1 MESVLSNV
9 CVNLS
14 DFKMNE
20 MLSINIPVYNIEAGE
35 LVLQLISQASRLKID
50 YEIRVYDDSSAEPAK
65 LKNRKLAEKSLVVYR
80 EMEQNLGRA
89 AIRNK
94 MGIDSKKTFL
104 LFIDADSK
112 IISDDYLKKY
122 LELAKPG
129 LVLCG
134 GTAYSK
140 EKPSDE
146 KLLRWIYGRKR
157 EAISADDRNK
167 QKGFIIT
174 SNNFL
179 IDRKRFKKIH
189 FREDLGPYGHEDTL
203 LGFDL
208 FNAGITPHHIDNPVE
223 HTGLEDSETFLKKTR
238 EALKNLLFISEKIV
252 SNSPEFS
259 QKMRFLKKYRQVTK
273 IFPPVLLH
281 WFFRFFRK
289 ILEKNL
295 CGNNPRLLWFDVYKL
310 GYFAKLKRKK
320 PLRH

>member
-1 MESVLSNV
+1 
-9 CVNLS
+9 
-14 DFKMNE
+14 
-20 MLSINIPVYNIEAGE
+20 MLSVNIPVYNVEVND
-35 LVLQLISQASRLKID
+35 LVWQIKNQADSLEMD
-50 YEIRVYDDSSAEPAK
+50 YEIRVYDDCSDEPFKQKNSSLNSIPNVIYLE
-65 LKNRKLAEKSLVVYR
+65 LKR
-80 EMEQNLGRA
+80 NLGRA

-94 MGIDSKKTFL
+94 MGIDSKKAFL

-112 IISDDYLKKY
+112 LISEDYLKKY
-122 LELAKPG
+122 IEHAKPG
-129 LVLCG
+129 TVLCG
-134 GTAYSK
+134 GTSYSK
-140 EKPSDE
+140 EKPIDA
-146 KLLRWIYGRKR
+146 KLLRWVYGHQR
-157 EAISADDRNK
+157 EAISADKRNS

-179 IDRKRFKKIH
+179 IDRELFRKTH
-189 FREDLGPYGHEDTL
+189 FRENLGPYGHEDSL

-208 FNAGITPHHIDNPVE
+208 FSAGITPHHINNPVE

-273 IFPPVLLH
+273 IFPPVLLR
-281 WFFRFFRK
+281 WFFRLFRK
-289 ILEKNL
+289 TLEKNL